1 MKTRTLKL
9 LVAALS
15 GSLLFASCQKE
26 DDPLVETPVTPADGL
41 FVLNE
46 GSFFANNTTLTYY
59 DAATKTATTDFYR
72 NKNGHGLGDTGNDF
86 IKYGTKF
93 YFVVNVS
100 SYVQVTDSEG
110 VDVKKIDFVDGGG
123 AKREPRYIVP
133 YKNKVLVSAYDGT
146 VAVIDT
152 TSLNIDKF
160 INVGSNPEQLVISGN
175 KLFVANSGG
184 KNPAHLPFDSTIS
197 VVDLASYTE
206 TYKIK
211 VTENPRF
218 ITTDNGGNIYV
229 SCSGNYRTGVE
240 GQIYKI
246 NAFTNAVITSKV
258 LYTEKVQF
266 FDGFVYG
273 IGYAPV
279 TFKPVIQKI
288 NSNTLDLEGDGFIT
302 DGTNVV
308 TPYSISCDSQSGDV
322 YITDAK
328 GYTASGEVFCFDK
341 TGKKKFSFST
351 TPGIN
356 PNKVVIIR

>member
-26 DDPLVETPVTPADGL
+26 DDPVVVTPETPADGL

-46 GSFFANNTTLTYY
+46 GTFFANNTTLTYY

-100 SYVQVTDSEG
+100 SYVQVTNSEG

-123 AKREPRYIVP
+123 AKRQPRYIVP

-152 TSLNIDKF
+152 TSLTIDKF
-160 INVGSNPEQLVISGN
+160 ITVGSNPEQMVIAGD

-184 KNPAHLPFDSTIS
+184 LNPFGTAKDSTVS

-211 VTENPRF
+211 VTQNPRF
-218 ITTDNGGNIYV
+218 LAADNSGNIYV
-229 SCSGNYRTGVE
+229 GSSGNYDDIKGRLT
-240 GQIYKI
+240 KI
-246 NAFTNAVITSKV
+246 NAFTNAILGSAEIATDKMQFSNGQLHTIVYDPMTFNATVKLINPET
-258 LYTEKVQF
+258 LVQT
-266 FDGFVYG
+266 
-273 IGYAPV
+273 A
-279 TFKPVIQKI
+279 
-288 NSNTLDLEGDGFIT
+288 GFIT
-302 DGTNVV
+302 DGTA
-308 TPYSISCDSQSGDV
+308 IQSPNGITVDNANGDI

-351 TPGIN
+351 TPGLN
-356 PNKVVIIR
+356 PNKVVIIRK